1 MTPLAALTATG
12 EALHGARWRSPIA
25 RQIRRP
31 GAAGTGVSL
40 RLLQMWQS
48 GDRQPP
54 AWLPSALAAL
64 LRDEATRRS
73 AAFIDLADR
82 IEA

>member
-1 MTPLAALTATG
+1 MTPLDALQAAG
-12 EALHGARWRSPIA
+12 EALHGGRWHSPLA
-25 RQIRRP
+25 RQIKRP
-31 GAAGTGVSL
+31 GSSRTGISL